1 MGVRWSAH
9 WSLVRKA
16 FDRILHLLKS
26 WFVLVEKKVKLSNVP
41 NFQWGD
47 FYIECVHYQYRVY
60 SSTSRRDIFFMQGWS
75 CSLFVPSSHAFVSLR
90 SHRTN
95 SSQELSFAHPSR
107 TVPQPHLSPNLTML
121 LLLIFTGYF

>member
-1 MGVRWSAH
+1 MSVRWPAH
-9 WSLVRKA
+9 WSVLRKA
-16 FDRILHLLKS
+16 FDRILHLLKC
-26 WFVLVEKKVKLSNVP
+26 WFLLLEKKEVKMSNIP

-47 FYIECVHYQYRVY
+47 FYIVHYQYRIY

-75 CSLFVPSSHAFVSLR
+75 CSLFVPACHAFVSLR

-107 TVPQPHLSPNLTML
+107 TVPRPHLSQNLTML
-121 LLLIFTGYF
+121 LLLIFIGYF